1 MIINPKKKHSG
12 VLCVVSANVATMYGG
27 AVNEMSALK
36 AGRLHQIAM
45 QNKLPSVTFVQS
57 VTIKFPNL

>member
-1 MIINPKKKHSG
+1 
-12 VLCVVSANVATMYGG
+12 MYGG